1 MAEMEQTIENHNIQ
15 LPAGFRFHPSDE
27 ELIVHYLKNKVTSS
41 PLPATIITELDLY
54 KYNPWEL
61 PPKALF
67 GEEEWYFFTPRDRKY
82 PNGTRPNR
90 AAGLGYWKAT
100 GTDKH
105 IFSSCGTKSIGVK
118 KALVF
123 YTGHPPKGVK
133 TEWIMN
139 EYRLLDTTI
148 WSTTSKQKGSMRLDD
163 WVLCRVRQKC
173 NNSRNIWEDQNTTP
187 SYKLSGH
194 FRQGVDEQEAS
205 PSIEMVRSYLYKDC
219 PMLPYIFASQ
229 KVHPT
234 IKTTSS
240 ISFQDTTENRKSCS
254 PTPVYQE
261 ADSNKINNDGQ
272 FLVSSLDSLINPL
285 KRKPEGNDQRRSS
298 VAPSKRICNRDDQKE
313 EISNGSMINPWGID
327 NQFGADSFNAD
338 QWSSM
343 IQYQELSQ
351 LIGFPCN

>member
-1 MAEMEQTIENHNIQ
+1 MEREQQTSDNIQ

-61 PPKALF
+61 PAKASF

-82 PNGTRPNR
+82 PNGSRPNR

-139 EYRLLDTTI
+139 EYRLLDTTM
-148 WSTTSKQKGSMRLDD
+148 WSSKQKGSMRLDD

-173 NNSRNIWEDQNTTP
+173 NSSRSIWEDQTSPP
-187 SYKLSGH
+187 SYKLGAYTK
-194 FRQGVDEQEAS
+194 QADETCS
-205 PSIEMVRSYLYKDC
+205 KDTNPSIEMGSGDTNSC
-219 PMLPYIFASQ
+219 T
-229 KVHPT
+229 T
-234 IKTTSS
+234 IL
-240 ISFQDTTENRKSCS
+240 ENDS
-254 PTPVYQE
+254 
-261 ADSNKINNDGQ
+261 SNKNNGQ
-272 FLVSSLDSLINPL
+272 LLASSLESFINPF
-285 KRKPEGNDQRRSS
+285 KRKPAAEGNGHHQSF
-298 VAPSKRICNRDDQKE
+298 VTPSKRICSREYQEEVSTSIGRDGCAMNSWGVDH
-313 EISNGSMINPWGID
+313 SGSAEN
-327 NQFGADSFNAD
+327 NFNAD

-351 LIGFPCN
+351 LIGFQCK

>member
-1 MAEMEQTIENHNIQ
+1 MEREQQTSDNIQ

-61 PPKALF
+61 PAKASF

-82 PNGTRPNR
+82 PNGSRPNR

-139 EYRLLDTTI
+139 EYRLLDTTM
-148 WSTTSKQKGSMRLDD
+148 WSSKQKGSMRLDD

-173 NNSRNIWEDQNTTP
+173 NGSRSIWEDQNSPP
-187 SYKLSGH
+187 SYKLGAYTK
-194 FRQGVDEQEAS
+194 QADEKCS
-205 PSIEMVRSYLYKDC
+205 KDTNPSIEMVRNYLYKDC
-219 PMLPYIFASQ
+219 PMLPYIFAS
-229 KVHPT
+229 PELPYT
-234 IKTTSS
+234 KTTSS
-240 ISFQDTTENRKSCS
+240 ISFLGSGDTKSCTTIHENDS
-254 PTPVYQE
+254 
-261 ADSNKINNDGQ
+261 SNKNNGQ
-272 FLVSSLDSLINPL
+272 LLASSLESLINPF
-285 KRKPEGNDQRRSS
+285 KRKPAAEGNGHHQSF
-298 VAPSKRICNRDDQKE
+298 VTPSKRICSREYQEEVSTSIGRDGCSMNFWGVDH
-313 EISNGSMINPWGID
+313 SGSAEN
-327 NQFGADSFNAD
+327 NFNAD

-351 LIGFPCN
+351 LIGFQCK

>member
-1 MAEMEQTIENHNIQ
+1 MAEREQTIDKHSMQ

-41 PLPATIITELDLY
+41 PLPATIVTELDLY

-61 PPKALF
+61 PGKALF

-148 WSTTSKQKGSMRLDD
+148 WSPSSKQKGSMRLDD

-187 SYKLSGH
+187 SYKLYGH
-194 FRQGVDEQEAS
+194 FRQVDEPCSKEAN

-229 KVHPT
+229 KVLPS

-240 ISFQDTTENRKSCS
+240 ISFQDSTENKKSCS
-254 PTPVYQE
+254 LTPVYHHV
-261 ADSNKINNDGQ
+261 DSNRINNNGGQ
-272 FLVSSLDSLINPL
+272 FLFSSLDSLIINPL
-285 KRKPEGNDQRRSS
+285 KRKPEGTDQQRCS
-298 VAPSKRICNRDDQKE
+298 VAPSKKICNRENPKE
-313 EISNGSMINPWGID
+313 EVISTGSMNLWGID
-327 NQFGADSFNAD
+327 NQFEADHFNAD

-351 LIGFPCN
+351 LIG

>member
-1 MAEMEQTIENHNIQ
+1 MERENQATENIQ

-61 PPKALF
+61 PPKASF

-82 PNGTRPNR
+82 PNGSRPNR

-139 EYRLLDTTI
+139 EYRLLDTTM
-148 WSTTSKQKGSMRLDD
+148 WTSKQKGSMRLDD

-173 NNSRNIWEDQNTTP
+173 NNTRSIWEDQNSPP
-187 SYKLSGH
+187 SYKLGAYTK
-194 FRQGVDEQEAS
+194 QVDGPCS
-205 PSIEMVRSYLYKDC
+205 NDTNPSIEMVRNYLYKDC
-219 PMLPYIFASQ
+219 PMLPYIFAS
-229 KVHPT
+229 PELPYA
-234 IKTTSS
+234 KTASS
-240 ISFQDTTENRKSCS
+240 ISFQGTGNTKSCS
-254 PTPVYQE
+254 TSLHENNSNETNELLLVYSI
-261 ADSNKINNDGQ
+261 DD
-272 FLVSSLDSLINPL
+272 LINPL
-285 KRKPEGNDQRRSS
+285 KRKPTEGNGYKSF
-298 VAPSKRICNRDDQKE
+298 VTPSKRICSRDYKE
-313 EISNGSMINPWGID
+313 EEVNSSTSRDCRAMNLWGVDQSGSAD
-327 NQFGADSFNAD
+327 NNLNAD
-338 QWSSM
+338 QGSSM

-351 LIGFPCN
+351 LIGFQV

>member
-1 MAEMEQTIENHNIQ
+1 MEREQQTSDNIQ

-61 PPKALF
+61 PAKASF

-82 PNGTRPNR
+82 PNGSRPNR

-139 EYRLLDTTI
+139 EYRLLDTTM
-148 WSTTSKQKGSMRLDD
+148 WSSKQKGSMRLDD

-173 NNSRNIWEDQNTTP
+173 NSSRSIWEDQTSPP
-187 SYKLSGH
+187 SYKLGAYTK
-194 FRQGVDEQEAS
+194 QADETCS
-205 PSIEMVRSYLYKDC
+205 KDTNPSIEMGSGDTNSC
-219 PMLPYIFASQ
+219 T
-229 KVHPT
+229 T
-234 IKTTSS
+234 IL
-240 ISFQDTTENRKSCS
+240 ENDS
-254 PTPVYQE
+254 
-261 ADSNKINNDGQ
+261 SNKNNGQ
-272 FLVSSLDSLINPL
+272 LLASSLESFINPF
-285 KRKPEGNDQRRSS
+285 KRKPAAEGNGHHQSF
-298 VAPSKRICNRDDQKE
+298 VTPSKRICSREYQEEVSTLIGRDGCAMNSWGVDQ
-313 EISNGSMINPWGID
+313 SGSAEN
-327 NQFGADSFNAD
+327 NFNAD

-351 LIGFPCN
+351 LIGFQCK